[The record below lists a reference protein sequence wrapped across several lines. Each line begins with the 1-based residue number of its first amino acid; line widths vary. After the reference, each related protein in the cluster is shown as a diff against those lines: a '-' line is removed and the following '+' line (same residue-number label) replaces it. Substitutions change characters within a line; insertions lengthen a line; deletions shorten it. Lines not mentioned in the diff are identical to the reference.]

1 MISGDKVNTGTIN
14 DHESSLIG
22 DDKIKTRTIKGQK
35 FESKSGNKINKASND
50 DQECDSIGNGR
61 VNKGTIN
68 DKESKML
75 VDDDKA
81 IKRKMGGQVKD
92 KRNKVVVICQ
102 DTVPLANNNKN
113 NKIPL
118 DHEVSAMTDIHE
130 SKEIKKKTR
139 PNSDSVTL
147 FDSHPVNTSAIKD
160 TSQIDTSN
168 YDTEDDVPLSAF
180 AEIMP
185 SSTSNCLSSI
195 LHDTRM
201 LLHNE
206 KPQKSVKNDSHYGQ
220 NTSYLHAV
228 DILNHDSMIE
238 PEILCHYDTE
248 DELPLQHYQ
257 NKFSGTAR
265 GQAVENDG
273 SLSVIDAS
281 NTSFHPRSS
290 SSPIKWTSYFSVQ
303 PSEDAL
309 ANSITDSEDE
319 IETNSTSES
328 QKDDSDVETN
338 ECQIEWLRKTR
349 RIKKPT
355 FLGPEPGPVHTL
367 NEQSNELRY
376 FHQCF
381 PEDFYDNIANAS
393 NSYATLYKDR
403 MQKERPGWDDE
414 QFNITAD
421 DIKAY
426 FGIRMIM
433 AIDRKSNVEDYWSDC
448 PALTN
453 KFIKDTMPRQF
464 YKKLQRYF
472 HIMDPNET
480 EEQSKD
486 DPLAK
491 VRDLLKHLLKQCQDS
506 YNLHQQISVDEA
518 MVKCHAKHF
527 GIFGAPNKPA
537 KRSFKIFG
545 VADGISGYLSSFEVY
560 LRGKKEMGLTQ
571 HVVER
576 LVQSIQN

>member
-319 IETNSTSES
+319 IETYSTSES
-328 QKDDSDVETN
+328 EKDDSDVETN

-367 NEQSNELRY
+367 NEQSNEL
-376 FHQCF
+376 
-381 PEDFYDNIANAS
+381 
-393 NSYATLYKDR
+393 
-403 MQKERPGWDDE
+403 
-414 QFNITAD
+414 
-421 DIKAY
+421 
-426 FGIRMIM
+426 
-433 AIDRKSNVEDYWSDC
+433 
-448 PALTN
+448 
-453 KFIKDTMPRQF
+453 
-464 YKKLQRYF
+464 
-472 HIMDPNET
+472 
-480 EEQSKD
+480 
-486 DPLAK
+486 
-491 VRDLLKHLLKQCQDS
+491 
-506 YNLHQQISVDEA
+506 
-518 MVKCHAKHF
+518 
-527 GIFGAPNKPA
+527 
-537 KRSFKIFG
+537 KIF
-545 VADGISGYLSSFEVY
+545 SSVFP
-560 LRGKKEMGLTQ
+560 
-571 HVVER
+571 
-576 LVQSIQN
+576 